1 MRLPGGRLELATP
14 IPQRPLVPSG
24 EGRGKAETTNFQN
37 DTQLVPR
44 ALPVASAC
52 QLFGWLLLPLLGT
65 SQEGGAAPPC
75 SPEPSH
81 CPWAAVA
88 TAVCSLKGVYKPYP
102 PIGGWLPLDNS
113 KAVWDFQQAVSS
125 VENTPPFPFPILK
138 QESETKQQAGG
149 DSINYHFHMERGHFC
164 FVHSSIPAPHV
175 PHETLNRAIK

>member
-1 MRLPGGRLELATP
+1 MAGTPFHDVFAGERLPLRPRVRLPGGRLELATP
-14 IPQRPLVPSG
+14 IPQRPLVRSG

-44 ALPVASAC
+44 ALPEARAC

-88 TAVCSLKGVYKPYP
+88 TAVCSLNGVYKPCP
-102 PIGGWLPLDNS
+102 PTGRWLPSDNS
-113 KAVWDFQQAVSS
+113 KAVEIFTRQSLL
-125 VENTPPFPFPILK
+125 LK
-138 QESETKQQAGG
+138 TFLPSL
-149 DSINYHFHMERGHFC
+149 FLF
-164 FVHSSIPAPHV
+164 
-175 PHETLNRAIK
+175 